1 MVHIIKPSHGRPVR
15 SHNLRRPRSFQVF
28 EQDVPRVYP
37 FMLGYSGMGTVNPEE
52 VMDNPAL
59 QASPSLATDTVVEK
73 PLGETGQIAMGP
85 SAVPVTSSTF
95 QTPQTLAPSQTSTPT
110 LTSTSSIRIS
120 SVVTATSTSSTSLTP
135 STSLAPFTSLT
146 PSTLLALPTSSTSPP
161 MPTSTSVAMYSSSLI
176 AAVTVLATSETPTN
190 SFSSTSS
197 SSIEV
202 TTSVAVV
209 PAPST
214 TSAAQKLK
222 EKHPYALYVA
232 FGLMLLILLGV
243 ICASI
248 AWIIRRR
255 RRKREE
261 AENHQWIG
269 SVLNEEPDNRD
280 VRELERG
287 RDIVEPGMAGVGV
300 VHREPT
306 YPPLTPPLLSS
317 WHFQDTPIP
326 NNGNG
331 TLGTHYGFTPAH
343 VQQPWRHSTLLQ
355 RGGPGAIDG
364 LHHGLD
370 GNGLTFRQDRNGGLT
385 LDPRGVDPNEA
396 ALYPNPHAPPT
407 FVSAAPSHYSYGG
420 AGPFAVTNLMPG
432 DISSRASEA
441 SLGQQT
447 SQTNLDRLI
456 PPGLGNSASGGPVRS
471 LGLPT
476 GPLDD
481 PNPWRRYQG
490 VENRGGAIGTEDSDK
505 GWGAT
510 IRSGIYS
517 AVGRIVGG
525 DEAKPSEAEET
536 KSVEREKDRFTEL
549 VKKRR
554 PRRDW
559 KAHSD
564 TTASECDEVH
574 VGTHY
579 DRPDDDT
586 NGAKATVADCS
597 WPGMD
602 KSGDGR
608 PFNWLEREP
617 AQHMYPDSRGWI
629 VEELPDGSRGKIH
642 IVAAG
647 ARDRILRRLGSNASV
662 ATWTTAYSTDTD
674 PVFSSESG
682 TTSRTNTIAT
692 SRRDTISTRKSG
704 YVGMDRSREPSTTS
718 SDWGTMSVAKVMGV
732 SLAGR
737 ARDDKH
743 GN

>member
-1 MVHIIKPSHGRPVR
+1 MVHIMKPSHGRPIR
-15 SHNLRRPRSFQVF
+15 SHSLRRPRSYQVF

-52 VMDNPAL
+52 VMDKPAF
-59 QASPSLATDTVVEK
+59 QASPELATGTVVEK
-73 PLGETGQIAMGP
+73 PLGETGQVAMGP
-85 SAVPVTSSTF
+85 SPAPVTSNTF
-95 QTPQTLAPSQTSTPT
+95 QTPRTLAPSQTSPLSLPT
-110 LTSTSSIRIS
+110 LISTSSIKVS
-120 SVVTATSTSSTSLTP
+120 SIVATTSTP
-135 STSLAPFTSLT
+135 STSLAPFTSST
-146 PSTLLALPTSSTSPP
+146 PSTFLTLPTSSTLPP
-161 MPTSTSVAMYSSSLI
+161 MSTSASVAMQSSSFI
-176 AAVTVLATSETPTN
+176 AAVTALATSETSTN

-209 PAPST
+209 PAPT
-214 TSAAQKLK
+214 TASVAQTLK

-232 FGLMLLILLGV
+232 FGLMVLILLGV

-269 SVLNEEPDNRD
+269 SVLNDESDNRD
-280 VRELERG
+280 GRELERG
-287 RDIVEPGMAGVGV
+287 RDTVEPGMAGVGV
-300 VHREPT
+300 AHREPT

-317 WHFQDTPIP
+317 WYFQDTPIP
-326 NNGNG
+326 NNGNC

-343 VQQPWRHSTLLQ
+343 VRQPWRHSTLLQ
-355 RGGPGAIDG
+355 RGGPAAIDAV
-364 LHHGLD
+364 HHGLD
-370 GNGLTFRQDRNGGLT
+370 GNGLTFRQDPNGGLT
-385 LDPRGVDPNEA
+385 FNPRGIDRNEVA
-396 ALYPNPHAPPT
+396 SYPNPHAPPT
-407 FVSAAPSHYSYGG
+407 FVSTAPSHYSYGG

-432 DISSRASEA
+432 DISSRASET

-447 SQTNLDRLI
+447 SQMSLDRLI
-456 PPGLGNSASGGPVRS
+456 PPGLGNSTSGGPARS

-490 VENRGGAIGTEDSDK
+490 VENRGGAIGTEDNDK

-525 DEAKPSEAEET
+525 DGTNPSETEET
-536 KSVEREKDRFTEL
+536 KPVEREKDRFTEL

-559 KAHSD
+559 KAPSD

-574 VGTHY
+574 VGIHY
-579 DRPDDDT
+579 DNLDDDT
-586 NGAKATVADCS
+586 DGATATVADSGRS

-602 KSGDGR
+602 KSGDER

-617 AQHMYPDSRGWI
+617 ARHMLPDSRGWI

-642 IVAAG
+642 IVASG
-647 ARDRILRRLGSNASV
+647 ARDRILRRLGSNASA

-704 YVGMDRSREPSTTS
+704 CVGMDRSREPSTTS
-718 SDWGTMSVAKVMGV
+718 SDWGTMSVAKALGV

-737 ARDDKH
+737 TRDDRH
-743 GN
+743 EN